1 MEEKMEMKNEDI
13 RALCIEAHEN
23 AVKHGFWAE
32 KHDIKHYL
40 MLVITELAEAVQAY
54 RKGKF
59 CRREDYEDNIKQGIS
74 ENTAFMLTVK
84 DTFEDEM
91 ADACIRLMDLAG
103 FYIDYCK
110 FEDKKRFAPGEIEHR
125 DMSEVMFNAV
135 AFIVNYC
142 SFEPDIATFYMIRL
156 CEAMNID
163 IEWHIRAKM
172 AYNKSRPYLHGNKF

>member
-1 MEEKMEMKNEDI
+1 MEMKIEDI

-54 RKGKF
+54 RKGRF
-59 CRREDYEDNIKQGIS
+59 FRRESYEYNIKQGIS
-74 ENTAFMLTVK
+74 ESTTFMLTVK

-103 FYIDYCK
+103 ASIDECE
-110 FEDKKRFAPGEIEHR
+110 FRDTVRFAEG
-125 DMSEVMFNAV
+125 FNAHKEITEV
-135 AFIVNYC
+135 IWNALHFIDTNCYV
-142 SFEPDIATFYMIRL
+142 EPDILACYLIRM
-156 CEAMNID
+156 CEAMTID

>member
-1 MEEKMEMKNEDI
+1 MEETKRMKIEDI

-23 AVKHGFWAE
+23 AVKHGFWSE
-32 KHDIKHYL
+32 KHDLKHYL

-59 CRREDYEDNIKQGIS
+59 CHREDYEDSIKQGIS
-74 ENTAFMLTVK
+74 ESTAFMLTVK

-103 FYIDYCK
+103 GMIDECE
-110 FEDKKRFAPGEIEHR
+110 FRDRVRFAKGFDANKEIT
-125 DMSEVMFNAV
+125 EVIWNGMH
-135 AFIVNYC
+135 FIDTNYYVD
-142 SFEPDIATFYMIRL
+142 PDILACGLIRM
-156 CEAMNID
+156 CEAMDID

>member
-1 MEEKMEMKNEDI
+1 MEMKIEDI

-40 MLVITELAEAVQAY
+40 MLVITELAEAVRAY
-54 RKGKF
+54 RKGRF
-59 CRREDYEDNIKQGIS
+59 CHREDYEDNIKQGIS
-74 ENTAFMLTVK
+74 ESTAFMLTVK
-84 DTFEDEM
+84 DTFEGEM
-91 ADACIRLMDLAG
+91 ADTCIRLMDLAG
-103 FYIDYCK
+103 ASIDEYA
-110 FEDKKRFAPGEIEHR
+110 FNDRVRLVEGFNAHEEIT
-125 DMSEVMFNAV
+125 EVMWNV
-135 AFIVNYC
+135 IHLIVNSYI
-142 SFEPDIATFYMIRL
+142 EPDALACYLIRM

>member
-1 MEEKMEMKNEDI
+1 MKIEDI

-32 KHDIKHYL
+32 KHDVKHYL

-59 CRREDYEDNIKQGIS
+59 CRREEYEDSIKQGVT
-74 ENTAFMLTVK
+74 EDTAFMLTVK

-103 FYIDYCK
+103 RYI
-110 FEDKKRFAPGEIEHR
+110 EDCRFKDTKRFAPGFNKHK
-125 DMSEVMFNAV
+125 DMAEVMFNAV
-135 AFIVNYC
+135 IFIVNNYYGY
-142 SFEPDIATFYMIRL
+142 EPDILACYLIRM
-156 CEAMNID
+156 CEAMGID
-163 IEWHIRAKM
+163 IEWHIREKM